1 MFSCKISKLVMILR
15 LVFTNRDC
23 NNCFHS
29 HSIKTFL
36 TKVFEIVDCQRSTC
50 NAFITIWF
58 IFAAGQT
65 GSVKWITR
73 LIDTEWTAWILAV
86 FSVRFVTCYKITSLH
101 TIFRKVRFF
110 LDSERMS
117 HQILDCRI
125 IYSIFILDI
134 VFSSFFQINT
144 NSTVWFSP
152 TSITTTSAVCVF
164 ACPAVGG
171 TNT

>member
-1 MFSCKISKLVMILR
+1 MILR
-15 LVFTNRDC
+15 QVFTNRDC
-23 NNCFHS
+23 NNCVHS

-36 TKVFEIVDCQRSTC
+36 TKVFEIVDFQSTC

-73 LIDTEWTAWILAV
+73 LIETERTAWILTV
-86 FSVRFVTCYKITSLH
+86 FSVKFVTCYKITSLH

-125 IYSIFILDI
+125 IYGIFILYI
-134 VFSSFFQINT
+134 VLTSFFQIYT
-144 NSTVWFSP
+144 KSTIGSPP
-152 TSITTTSAVCVF
+152 TSITATWAISVF
-164 ACPAVGG
+164 TCPTVGRA
-171 TNT
+171 NT